1 MRKPLFV
8 APVAVV
14 AFAVVVSAAVGGF
27 VDFGIAVG
35 GDGEG
40 RVTAVVA
47 AAGVEASANSEDGLE
62 RAAAVAAACAA
73 AMMACDVVSCTPA
86 AELKSFAMDRKDAG
100 NPAVVAMCAAA

>member
-1 MRKPLFV
+1 MLLFV

-27 VDFGIAVG
+27 VDFGIAVD

-47 AAGVEASANSEDGLE
+47 AAAVEASANSEDGLE
-62 RAAAVAAACAA
+62 RAAAVAAACAMA
-73 AMMACDVVSCTPA
+73 ACNVVSCTPA